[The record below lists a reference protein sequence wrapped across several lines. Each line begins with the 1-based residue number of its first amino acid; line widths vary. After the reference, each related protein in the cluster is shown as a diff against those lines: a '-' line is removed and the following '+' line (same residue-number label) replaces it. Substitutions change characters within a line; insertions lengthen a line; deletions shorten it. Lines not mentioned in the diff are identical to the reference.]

1 MPRLGDLLVQAGRV
15 TQAQV
20 EEAARAQVA
29 YGGRIG
35 TCLVELDHIE
45 IDELAAFLGRQH
57 KLPMA
62 ARRHFER
69 ADRDLQALVP
79 AALATRRKVVP
90 IKEIPG
96 EHRRVAIAAMGPLK
110 PDVLAEIGGYLGCEG
125 DDLVVAVAAELRILY
140 NLERVYG
147 VPRPTRFLRTRRVG
161 TDEAPLL
168 APPASDSGDDIDYVP
183 TPPPEPMSP
192 TPGVREIVLEAES
205 PPAREPPV
213 LEIVAEEPEP
223 FVDEDPTPPPVDG
236 DASERRRFVRT
247 IADDTE
253 PPATHPVTGH
263 ALGRIQLVKQQVA
276 PSALASLVE
285 ASATTEAIRGGAT
298 TSECLRSIRRCR
310 DREQLGALVVDCL
323 DRQSGDSLS
332 ASVVFI
338 ARGSIAV
345 GWRGFVRGKELAV
358 DQLAIPL
365 DEPSI
370 MARAIAFATAVRR
383 LAPGQAPLGEL
394 DERLFEKL
402 GGDIPA
408 YAIAVPITIKEHL
421 IGFVYGQGHA
431 DQAGAEWL
439 LVEVGDA
446 TRAALTGLLRS
457 AQR

>member
-57 KLPMA
+57 RLPPA

-69 ADRDLQALVP
+69 ADKELQALLP

-90 IKEIPG
+90 IKIIPG
-96 EHRRVAIAAMGPLK
+96 QPTRIAIAAMGPLA

-125 DDLVVAVAAELRILY
+125 PDLVVAVAAELRVLY

-161 TDEAPLL
+161 TDESTL
-168 APPASDSGDDIDYVP
+168 AVPPVSDSGDDLDIAV
-183 TPPPEPMSP
+183 PEPIHEPAS
-192 TPGVREIVLEAES
+192 A
-205 PPAREPPV
+205 PPAPEPELPE
-213 LEIVAEEPEP
+213 LEIIAEEPEPEP
-223 FVDEDPTPPPVDG
+223 FVDEDPTPLPVDG
-236 DASERRRFVRT
+236 EGSERRRYART

-263 ALGRIQLVKQQVA
+263 ALGRIQLVKAAVN
-276 PSALASLVE
+276 PIALGGVLAASTNE
-285 ASATTEAIRGGAT
+285 PIRGGST
-298 TSECLRSIRRCR
+298 TTECLRSIRRCR
-310 DREQLGALVVDCL
+310 DREQVGGLVVDCL
-323 DRQSGDSLS
+323 DRQSGDSLT

-345 GWRGFVRGKELAV
+345 GWRGFVRGRDFAV
-358 DQLAIPL
+358 DQLAVPL

-370 MARAIAFATAVRR
+370 LTRTIAIGTGIRR
-383 LAPGQAPLGEL
+383 LAPATAPIGEL
-394 DERLFEKL
+394 DQRLFDKL
-402 GGDIPA
+402 GAETPA

-421 IGFVYGQGHA
+421 IGFVYGHGHA
-431 DQAGAEWL
+431 DQAAAEWL
-439 LVEVGDA
+439 LVEVADA
-446 TRAALTGLLRS
+446 TRAALTGLLRA

>member
-1 MPRLGDLLVQAGRV
+1 MTRLGDLLVQAGRV
-15 TQAQV
+15 TQTQV

-57 KLPMA
+57 KLPPA

-69 ADRDLQALVP
+69 ADKDLQALLP

-96 EHRRVAIAAMGPLK
+96 GRRRVVIAAMGPLP
-110 PDVLAEIGGYLGCEG
+110 PDVLAEIGGYLGCEA
-125 DDLVVAVAAELRILY
+125 DDLVVAVAAELRVLY

-147 VPRPTRFLRTRRVG
+147 VPRPTRFMRTRRVG

-168 APPASDSGDDIDYVP
+168 APPASDSDPDIDIP
-183 TPPPEPMSP
+183 TPDPDVVAPAVAEPES
-192 TPGVREIVLEAES
+192 TE
-205 PPAREPPV
+205 PV
-213 LEIVAEEPEP
+213 LEITADEPEP
-223 FVDEDPTPPPVDG
+223 FVEEDPTPPPVDG
-236 DASERRRFVRT
+236 DTSERRRFVRT

-263 ALGRIQLVKQQVA
+263 ALGRIQLIKAQVA
-276 PSALASLVE
+276 PSVLASVVE
-285 ASATTEAIRGGAT
+285 ASATTEAIHGGTT

-310 DREQLGALVVDCL
+310 DREQLGALVIDCL
-323 DRQSGDSLS
+323 DRQSGDSLT
-332 ASVVFI
+332 ASVVLI

-345 GWRGFVRGKELAV
+345 GWRGFVRDKELVV
-358 DQLAIPL
+358 DQLAVPL

-370 MARAIAFATAVRR
+370 MARTVTMGAGIRR
-383 LAPGQAPLGEL
+383 LAPQAAPLGEL
-394 DERLFEKL
+394 DQRLFEKL
-402 GGDIPA
+402 GGDVPS

-421 IGFVYGQGHA
+421 IGFVYGQGHT
-431 DQAGAEWL
+431 DQTGAEWL
-439 LVEVGDA
+439 LVEVADA